1 MRRTTFRE
9 IRGSLG
15 RYLAILTIIALGVG
29 FFTGLKLTKPQMVAT
44 IDAFVQEKNFYDF
57 RLLSTLG
64 FVQEDVEALRSEA
77 DVRYAEGVYSY
88 DALYS
93 GIGENEVVLKT
104 LSLPEQVNGINLVE
118 GRMPENEKECV
129 LDVKVGNV
137 QLGDTLVLTRTNEAD
152 TLDAF
157 EQQSFTVVGMV
168 QSSYYMNFERGTT
181 SLGNGKVEGFV
192 YLEPEAFTGDY
203 YTDIFVRFQQ
213 EYEIYSDEYEDYIA
227 EHKEVWEALAE
238 ERADIRYR
246 SLKSEAQA
254 ELADAEAELNEQKAE
269 GERKLQEAYD
279 ELADAQIQLADG
291 RRQLDA
297 AWVEYENKE
306 QELTT
311 NAQQLLE
318 QKQAL
323 EGKQKELQQVILQ
336 LPEGQKQLAE
346 QQLQELENGLTALDA
361 AEKSVEEGRSRLA
374 EVRSTLVQKELELK
388 DAQAE
393 LDTGVAEYEEKKAEF
408 DTEIADAE
416 RKLQDAQ
423 EEIDAIK
430 EPSVYV
436 LDRKTNI
443 GYACFES
450 DSEIVNAVAKVFPV
464 FFILVAA
471 LVCMTTM
478 NRMVE
483 EQRTQIGTLKALG
496 YSERTIMKKFMVYSG
511 SAALLGCL
519 IGYGVGTVVFP
530 KVIWNAYG
538 MMYLSLPLKYV
549 FSWKFLLIS
558 LAASVICSIGTTWLT
573 CRHALQESAAELM
586 RPKAPRAGKRVFM
599 ERIPFIWNRLKFLHK
614 VSIRNVLRYKKR
626 FFMMII
632 GISGCTALVLTG
644 FGIKDSI
651 ADFAQ
656 LQYEEIQILDGTVE
670 LKEAANKSDMEPVE
684 KALTQCAEAYSYV
697 SESSWDLICADEVK
711 AVNLVMPEVSEEF
724 GNYMNLHTRRQEP
737 LAYPQAGEALINTG
751 LAERYQLQVGDEI
764 KLQND
769 DMEIIT
775 VRIAGIFENYVYNYV
790 LISADTYE
798 QQLGETPKYKTI
810 YVNFK
815 ADTDIHEAAAGLMK
829 ADEVAAV
836 QLNQD
841 TRERI
846 TTMMSSLNYVVIM
859 VILCAAGLAFI
870 VLYNLTNINITE
882 RVREIATVKVLGFFR
897 RETESY
903 VFRENMI
910 LTAIGSLVGLGLGV
924 LLHAFVMEQI
934 KVDMV
939 SFSTII
945 KPISYLY
952 SVALTFVF
960 YFLVNRVM
968 AVKLEQIHMA
978 ESLKTV
984 E

>member
-1 MRRTTFRE
+1 MRRTTLRE
-9 IRGSLG
+9 IRGSMG

-29 FFTGLKLTKPQMVAT
+29 FFTGLKLTKTQMVAT

-104 LSLPEQVNGINLVE
+104 MSLPEQVNGINLVE

-129 LDVKVGNV
+129 LDVKVENV
-137 QLGDTLVLTRTNEAD
+137 QLGDTLVLTGTNEKD

-157 EQQSFTVVGMV
+157 EEQSFTVVGLV

-181 SLGNGKVEGFV
+181 SLGNGKVGGFV
-192 YLEPEAFTGDY
+192 YMEPEAFTGDY

-213 EYEIYSDEYEDYIA
+213 DYEIYSDEYEDYIA
-227 EHKEVWEALAE
+227 EHKEQWETLAE
-238 ERADIRYR
+238 ERADIRYH

-254 ELADAEAELNEQKAE
+254 ELADAEEEFNEQKAD
-269 GERKLQEAYD
+269 GEAKLQEAYE
-279 ELADAQIQLADG
+279 ELTDAQTQLAEG

-297 AWVEYENKE
+297 AWVEYENNE
-306 QELTT
+306 QEVTAK
-311 NAQQLLE
+311 AQQLLE

-323 EGKQKELQQVILQ
+323 EAKQGELQQVILQ
-336 LPEGQKQLAE
+336 LPEEQKPFAE
-346 QQLQELENGLTALDA
+346 QQRQELENALAALAA
-361 AEKSVEEGRSRLA
+361 AEEAIEAGKGSLSEARNA
-374 EVRSTLVQKELELK
+374 LVQKELEWK

-393 LDTGVAEYEEKKAEF
+393 LDAGMTEYEANKAEF
-408 DTEIADAE
+408 DDEIADAE
-416 RKLQDAQ
+416 QTLQDVQ
-423 EEIDAIK
+423 GEIDAIK
-430 EPSVYV
+430 APSVYV

-496 YSERTIMKKFMVYSG
+496 YSEGRIMKKFMVYSG

-519 IGYGVGTVVFP
+519 VGYGVGTVAFP
-530 KVIWNAYG
+530 QVIWNAYG
-538 MMYLSLPLKYV
+538 MMYLSIPLKYV
-549 FSWKFLLIS
+549 FSWRLLLIS
-558 LAASVICSIGTTWLT
+558 LAASMLCSIGTTWLT
-573 CRHALQESAAELM
+573 CHHELQESAAGLM

-670 LKEAANKSDMEPVE
+670 LKEAADKSDMESVE

-697 SESSWDLICADEVK
+697 SESSWELVYADGVK
-711 AVNLVMPEVSEEF
+711 AVNLVIPEAAEEF
-724 GNYMNLHTRRQEP
+724 DNYMNLHTRRQEP
-737 LAYPQAGEALINTG
+737 LAYPQAGEALINSG
-751 LAERYQLQVGDEI
+751 LAERYQLQTGDEI
-764 KLQND
+764 KLQNEA
-769 DMEIIT
+769 MEPIT

-798 QQLGETPKYKTI
+798 QQMGKAPEYKTI

-815 ADTDIHEAAAGLMK
+815 EDTDIHEAAAGLMK
-829 ADEVAAV
+829 PDAVASV

-846 TTMMSSLNYVVIM
+846 TAMMSSLNYVVVM

-897 RETESY
+897 RETETY

-945 KPISYLY
+945 KPVSYLY

-960 YFLVNRVM
+960 YWKWQELLFFL
-968 AVKLEQIHMA
+968 H
-978 ESLKTV
+978 ESINSVTM
-984 E
+984 

>member
-93 GIGENEVVLKT
+93 GIGESEVVLKT

-227 EHKEVWEALAE
+227 EHKEAWEALAE
-238 ERADIRYR
+238 ERADIRYC

-269 GERKLQEAYD
+269 GETKLQDAYD

-291 RRQLDA
+291 RRQLDT

-361 AEKSVEEGRSRLA
+361 AEKFVEEGRSQLA
-374 EVRSTLVQKELELK
+374 EARSALVQKELELK

-670 LKEAANKSDMEPVE
+670 LKEAADKSDMEPVE

-697 SESSWDLICADEVK
+697 SESSWELICADEVK

-798 QQLGETPKYKTI
+798 RQLGETPKYKTI

-815 ADTDIHEAAAGLMK
+815 ENTDIHEAAAGLMK